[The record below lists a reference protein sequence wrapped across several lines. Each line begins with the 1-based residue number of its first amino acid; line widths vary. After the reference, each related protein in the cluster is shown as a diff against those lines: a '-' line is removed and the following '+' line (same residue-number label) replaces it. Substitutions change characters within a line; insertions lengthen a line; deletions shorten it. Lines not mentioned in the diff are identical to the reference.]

1 MIRRISGVCL
11 VAGLTVAVQ
20 AQNPVHDDPMLK
32 AMRDELEHSRGLE
45 KVELEKPYYVGYQ
58 VEEGEI
64 FGASA
69 SLGGI
74 VTQAS
79 NRFSVPRIQVH
90 VGNYQ
95 FDNTNYVGSGVNR
108 GSRYDID
115 RFPFDSNYAV
125 LRRYFWLAT
134 DQAYKTA
141 VEAISRKRAALKNVA
156 SSEELPDFSHVE
168 PTHLIENVPNGK
180 YDREKWLER
189 LRSLSAIFTHFPDV
203 LSSQVELQAIKNAR
217 YLADW
222 EGMEVRTG
230 NTVIFIRVNA
240 TARAADGMKLHDG
253 VAIHALDFNGLPG
266 EADLRRELTRVA
278 ENVTALSRAP
288 LGETY
293 NGPVL
298 FEGVAAS
305 QLFAQLLGKNL
316 VLHRKPVNEPGYPNV
331 FGTSDLEGR
340 LGSRILPEWMDVT
353 DDPTRSEWQGRRL
366 FGSYHADFEGVI
378 PRPLQVI
385 EKGELKNFLLT
396 RQPVGDFK
404 ASNGR
409 ARLPGG
415 FGAASAAISNLIVR
429 ANQTVPPADLRK
441 KLLEVCQARN
451 QKYGIIVRKMD
462 FPSTA
467 PLDEVRRLLATN
479 AREGG
484 GGTHA
489 LSLPILVYK
498 VFPDG
503 KEELVRGV
511 RFREVTVRSLRDI
524 RAAGND
530 NTVFDYL
537 ENGAPFSVMGA
548 GQYAAETSV
557 ISPSI
562 LVDDLEIRKLDE
574 ELPKLPVVPPPSL
587 SAIE

>member
-1 MIRRISGVCL
+1 MCL
-11 VAGLTVAVQ
+11 VVSLTAAVW
-20 AQNPVHDDPMLK
+20 AQTPGHDDPMLK
-32 AMRDELEHSRGLE
+32 AMRDELEHSRGLQQAG
-45 KVELEKPYYVGYQ
+45 LEKPYYIGYQ

-64 FGASA
+64 FAASA

-74 VTQAS
+74 VAQTY
-79 NRFSVPRIQVH
+79 NRFSVPRIEVH
-90 VGNYQ
+90 VGSYQ

-108 GSRYDID
+108 GSRYDVD

-156 SSEELPDFSHVE
+156 SSEELPDFSHAE
-168 PTHLIENVPNGK
+168 PTHLVEMVPNGK
-180 YDREKWLER
+180 DDLGKWLER
-189 LRSLSAIFTHFPDV
+189 LRSLSAIFTQFPDV
-203 LSSQVELQAIKNAR
+203 TSSQVEFQAIKNVR

-222 EGMEVRTG
+222 EGMQVRTG
-230 NTVIFIRVNA
+230 NTIIFIRAGAAGRA
-240 TARAADGMKLHDG
+240 TDGMKLHDG
-253 VAIHALDFNGLPG
+253 AAIQALDFNGLPG
-266 EADLRRELTRVA
+266 EADLRRELSRVA

-288 LGETY
+288 LGESY

-298 FEGVAAS
+298 FEGAAAA
-305 QLFAQLLGKNL
+305 QLFAQVLGKNL

-340 LGSRILPEWMDVT
+340 LGSRVLPEWMDVT
-353 DDPTRSEWQGRRL
+353 DDPTRTEWQGRRL
-366 FGSYHADFEGVI
+366 FGTYHVDFEGVI
-378 PRPLQVI
+378 PRPLHVI
-385 EKGELKNFLLT
+385 EKGELKTFLLT
-396 RQPVGDFK
+396 RQPVGDYK
-404 ASNGR
+404 GSNGR

-415 FGAASAAISNLIVR
+415 FGAATAAISNLIVH
-429 ANQTVPPADLRK
+429 ANQSVPPAELRK
-441 KLLEVCQARN
+441 KLLEICKTRN
-451 QKYGIIVRKMD
+451 QKYGVIVRKMD

-467 PLDEVRRLLATN
+467 PLDEVRRLLAAN

-484 GGTHA
+484 GGTHPV
-489 LSLPILVYK
+489 SLPILVYK

-511 RFREVTVRSLRDI
+511 RFRELNVRSLRDI

-557 ISPSI
+557 IAPSI

-574 ELPKLPVVPPPSL
+574 ELPKLPVVPPPPL
-587 SAIE
+587 TAIE